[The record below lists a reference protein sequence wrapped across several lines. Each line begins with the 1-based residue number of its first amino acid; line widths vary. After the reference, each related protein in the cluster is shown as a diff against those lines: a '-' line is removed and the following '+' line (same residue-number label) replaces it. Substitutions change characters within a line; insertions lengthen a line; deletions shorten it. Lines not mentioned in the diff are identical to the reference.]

1 MSLLREDLT
10 ELYDNAGDQL
20 FRCALAVTTSGDLA
34 EDAVH
39 DAFIK
44 AFRIAK
50 KPDNLKAYMFRA
62 VRNAAVD
69 IVRRQSKVV
78 QPASERLFEIS
89 EQVNG
94 LAHHGLDV
102 DFVTQTLASLSDDE
116 RETILEHLVA
126 GLTLREI
133 AALRQRP
140 CGTIATWYR
149 RGIEKLRSKMSKHDE

>member
-10 ELYDNAGDQL
+10 ELYDNAGEQL

-69 IVRRQSKVV
+69 IVRRQARVV
-78 QPASERLFEIS
+78 QTTSDRLFEIS
-89 EQVNG
+89 EQVDG
-94 LAHHGLDV
+94 LSKHGLDIDSV
-102 DFVTQTLASLSDDE
+102 SQALKSLSDDE

-126 GLTLREI
+126 GLTFREI
-133 AALRQRP
+133 AELRQRP
-140 CGTIATWYR
+140 SGTIATWYR
-149 RGIEKLRSKMSKHDE
+149 RGIEKLRSKMSKQDE